1 MIGSA
6 NLKNIKLVLIK
17 IILLICIS
25 SLILS
30 SATVVKADEFFEGKT
45 WEEIPL
51 EDYSSATGEEA
62 DYLYELLMAV
72 DVETLTA
79 EQKASFVDKGQA
91 LMNAFY
97 DSSTVNTI
105 IGALS
110 TAAGGALAGAF
121 ATMPPKAR
129 DLFIK
134 IYPISDPIYYN
145 PLFNTSAQTA
155 GSVTPD
161 TIISDAETFIDD
173 GQNSSIA
180 TINQT
185 NADIALKSI
194 YNILLAIAIT
204 VTVVWGL
211 VIAIKLMISSVEEK
225 AEYKKLLWPYL
236 IGCIVIFGSFVIWR
250 IVIIVMNNV
259 L

>member
-1 MIGSA
+1 M
-6 NLKNIKLVLIK
+6 KNIKLIFIK
-17 IILLICIS
+17 IILLICII

-30 SATVVKADEFFEGKT
+30 SITVVKADEFFEGKT

-51 EDYSSATGEEA
+51 EDYGSASGEEA

-72 DVETLTA
+72 DAETLTD
-79 EQKASFVDKGQA
+79 EQKAYFVDKGQA

-97 DSSTVNTI
+97 DQNALTYI
-105 IGALS
+105 INGIA

-129 DLFIK
+129 NLFIK
-134 IYPISDPIYYN
+134 IYPIQDPIYTN

-155 GSVTPD
+155 ETITPD
-161 TIISDAETFIDD
+161 TIISDADVFIDA
-173 GQNSSIA
+173 GQNSDIA
-180 TINQT
+180 TINQD
-185 NADIALKSI
+185 NADIALKNI
-194 YNILLAIAIT
+194 YNILLAIAIS
-204 VTVVWGL
+204 VTVIWGL
-211 VIAIKLMISSVEEK
+211 VIAIKLMTSSVEEK
-225 AEYKKLLWPYL
+225 AEYKKLLWSYV

>member
-1 MIGSA
+1 M
-6 NLKNIKLVLIK
+6 KNIKLVLIK

-72 DVETLTA
+72 DVETLTD
-79 EQKASFVDKGQA
+79 EQRAYLVDKAQA

-97 DSSTVNTI
+97 DQSTVNAILTAI
-105 IGALS
+105 A
-110 TAAGGALAGAF
+110 TAAAGVGGAF
-121 ATMPPKAR
+121 ATMPPRAK
-129 DLFIK
+129 DLFFK
-134 IYPISDPIYYN
+134 IYPIQDPIYYN

-155 GSVTPD
+155 ESVTPD
-161 TIISDAETFIDD
+161 TIISDADVFIDA
-173 GQNSSIA
+173 GQNSDIA
-180 TINQT
+180 TINQD
-185 NADIALKSI
+185 NADIALNNI
-194 YNILLAIAIT
+194 YNILLAIAIS
-204 VTVVWGL
+204 VTVIWGL
-211 VIAIKLMISSVEEK
+211 VIAIKLMMSSVEEK
-225 AEYKKLLWPYL
+225 AEYKKLLWPYV
-236 IGCIVIFGSFVIWR
+236 IGCIVIYGSFIIWR